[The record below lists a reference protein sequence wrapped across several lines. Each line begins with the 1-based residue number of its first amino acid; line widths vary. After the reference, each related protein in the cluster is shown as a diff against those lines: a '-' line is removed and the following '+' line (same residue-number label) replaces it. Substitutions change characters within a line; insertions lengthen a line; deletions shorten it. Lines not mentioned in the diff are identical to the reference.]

1 MIYERHLHSVEYD
14 NLRVEA
20 LVIVII
26 LIFRCVFEFH
36 QLSSEIRFPMGACHL
51 VIACPLFKVCAKD
64 SQKNFFL
71 TFASHSESF

>member
-26 LIFRCVFEFH
+26 LIFRCDFEFH
-36 QLSSEIRFPMGACHL
+36 QLSSEIRFPLGAYHL
-51 VIACPLFKVCAKD
+51 VIACPLFKICVKG
-64 SQKNFFL
+64 SQK
-71 TFASHSESF
+71 SFS